1 MLNYQRVKLLKAGQP
16 GVLPTL
22 WFHCFCG
29 SCGDL
34 WNHLRLMAKNQQNMR
49 VFCKLQRFLA
59 LLPCFTMFYHVLPC
73 FTMFYHVLPC
83 FTMFYHVLPCFTM
96 FYLSPISVTKPVI
109 PHQRAYHSELAQKV
123 SVMHRE
129 RHHWD
134 ERYSHGGF
142 KRKSS
147 NEMGEQAT
155 FEYRRVMEVG

>member
-83 FTMFYHVLPCFTM
+83 FTMFYHVLPFTNQCHQASNS
-96 FYLSPISVTKPVI
+96 SPTSLPLWGWLKRSAWCT
-109 PHQRAYHSELAQKV
+109 
-123 SVMHRE
+123 E
-129 RHHWD
+129 R
-134 ERYSHGGF
+134 GITGM
-142 KRKSS
+142 
-147 NEMGEQAT
+147 NGTA
-155 FEYRRVMEVG
+155 MEVLIENHRTKWGSKPRLSTGG